1 MNLQELI
8 HYFKHLGPHD
18 HIDIGQEE
26 VNVIL
31 GALIFMDAHMQLM
44 PEKYTYK
51 PYIFNDAPWG

>member
-31 GALIFMDAHMQLM
+31 GTSKIIMRKLVNAIRV
-44 PEKYTYK
+44 
-51 PYIFNDAPWG
+51 